1 MFDSVIIQEVLKEY
15 YVIAVVNQ
23 FSDKVCLPDANSDM
37 PALSFMRPALVNEKV
52 PKHRVKAKVK
62 KYRQKRL

>member
-23 FSDKVCLPDANSDM
+23 FPGKVCLPDANSDM
-37 PALSFMRPALVNEKV
+37 PALSFMRPALG
-52 PKHRVKAKVK
+52 
-62 KYRQKRL
+62 

>member
-23 FSDKVCLPDANSDM
+23 FSDKVCLPDANSDL
-37 PALSFMRPALVNEKV
+37 PALSFMRPALD
-52 PKHRVKAKVK
+52 
-62 KYRQKRL
+62 

>member
-15 YVIAVVNQ
+15 YVVAVVNK

-37 PALSFMRPALVNEKV
+37 PALSFMRPALD
-52 PKHRVKAKVK
+52 
-62 KYRQKRL
+62 